1 MPAPP
6 PRQMIS
12 GRRSPRSSIFQ
23 IGHAFEISKELT
35 VNQVIA
41 AFQNYRDIMNAI
53 PNSVCHI
60 YTDGSKNT
68 LTGHSGAAAYIV
80 FPDKGDTRTHSCL
93 QYTGTNSV
101 NYAELHA
108 VLLGLKWI
116 AGTSL
121 SDSTNFHFWVD
132 SKYAFDLLT
141 EKNAARKHFFIVQ
154 DIFQTASA
162 LSQRFRHT
170 FTIHRISSHVE
181 TRSEGHCRIDGSFRA
196 DRLAKKATTQI
207 GPFSTIDAIRM
218 QILNQCAQLVQQ
230 ISGLLYDSDGPSDS
244 AESDDCS
251 VPATAE
257 QVSHARDSVLQPR
270 SVSVI

>member
-1 MPAPP
+1 
-6 PRQMIS
+6 MIS

-23 IGHAFEISKELT
+23 VGHAFEVSKELT

-41 AFQNYRDIMNAI
+41 AFQTYRSIMSAI
-53 PNSVCHI
+53 PDSACHI
-60 YTDGSKNT
+60 YTDGSRNT
-68 LTGHSGAAAYIV
+68 RTEHSGAAAYIV
-80 FPDKGDTRTHSCL
+80 FLDEGEKKTRSCM

-108 VLLGLKWI
+108 ILLGLKWI

-121 SDSTNFHFWVD
+121 SKSTNFHFWVD

-141 EKNAARKHFFIVQ
+141 EKNEAKKHFFIVQ
-154 DIFQTASA
+154 DIFQLASA
-162 LSQRFRHT
+162 LSQRFQHT

-181 TRSEGHCRIDGSFRA
+181 TRSEGHCRIEGSIQA
-196 DRLAKKATTQI
+196 DKLAKKAVSQI
-207 GPFSTIDAIRM
+207 SPFKTIDEIRM
-218 QILNQCAQLVQQ
+218 QILDQSAQLVQK

-244 AESDDCS
+244 PESDDCS
-251 VPATAE
+251 VPAAAK
-257 QVSHARDSVLQPR
+257 QVSSVRDSVLQPL